1 MSITCIFFVSLTF
14 DKLIAFQLF
23 VELHSLSTQEHYMSA
38 KEMRK
43 LLCEFINNILTD
55 LDAGEQRTLRWGG
68 EGQGP
73 KLTFLGRRQVATEI
87 FFFSRHM
94 EKCGRQ
100 KVSIKFFLRSET
112 QTKIF
117 GCQMENSGRQFFF

>member
-68 EGQGP
+68 EGGVRGLSEETGMIILNFCIALY
-73 KLTFLGRRQVATEI
+73 KANIKATC
-87 FFFSRHM
+87 SRTI
-94 EKCGRQ
+94 R
-100 KVSIKFFLRSET
+100 
-112 QTKIF
+112 
-117 GCQMENSGRQFFF
+117 